1 MNKRFLFF
9 IGLFLLLVFL
19 LEWSAPSKFV
29 WKPTFSH
36 TDEQPFGCSVF
47 DTLLQKSIPA
57 GYQVTRKTFPQ
68 LEREGY
74 GKNPHAFL
82 VQTVDFSP
90 TATDLRAIK
99 ELLKGG
105 SKVLIATSSMDCD
118 SLSKGVYVTITGSSD
133 FSPQWVQASIENHDI
148 PFDTLEWCDQAPYPA
163 GTYAVYSAITGQNV
177 SVNGKIQCDTLV
189 KCWVEDEDDDSLGG
203 YWQSRLVSMKYGK
216 GELFLSCE
224 PLLLTNYGILDS
236 QINGLIFRIMS
247 QFRGLPVVRVEGYMP
262 KSEEQASSPFRFFF
276 QHRALRW
283 AVYLALLGLLLFCV
297 FYARR
302 RQRVIPVVKEP
313 DNKSLE
319 FVRLIGTLYHQRHV
333 NRDLLQ
339 KKYDYFCETL
349 RRQLMIDIEDLASNA
364 DIVRQI
370 AQHTGLE
377 TAEVQTII
385 DRINRYLGTQDELT
399 DAMLRQA
406 IDNMDKIINN
416 L

>member
-1 MNKRFLFF
+1 M
-9 IGLFLLLVFL
+9 
-19 LEWSAPSKFV
+19 
-29 WKPTFSH
+29 
-36 TDEQPFGCSVF
+36 
-47 DTLLQKSIPA
+47 
-57 GYQVTRKTFPQ
+57 
-68 LEREGY
+68 
-74 GKNPHAFL
+74 
-82 VQTVDFSP
+82 
-90 TATDLRAIK
+90 
-99 ELLKGG
+99 
-105 SKVLIATSSMDCD
+105 
-118 SLSKGVYVTITGSSD
+118 
-133 FSPQWVQASIENHDI
+133 
-148 PFDTLEWCDQAPYPA
+148 
-163 GTYAVYSAITGQNV
+163 

-262 KSEEQASSPFRFFF
+262 KSD
-276 QHRALRW
+276 ALRW